1 MRDPFER
8 FDPSSKKKFE
18 FKKFMKKKK
27 VRMKKNSKPLI
38 EKKID
43 ISQ

>member
-27 VRMKKNSKPLI
+27 VRMKPNNKPLI
-38 EKKID
+38 ENKID